1 MARIADYTIIKD
13 GSFEPCPART
23 RTLNENPRRRTMRT
37 VITGAF
43 ISSLLAVV
51 ATPDT
56 ALACNPCKPGGSAS
70 ACRRWILTGN
80 SQSKSVQ
87 VTIEGLTTETAAAG
101 SSCAV
106 SVAGLESGRLVAV
119 AVVDDD
125 GALVPGF
132 QFSPAASTSRSIGSL
147 AGRGQGF
154 AGRVSRTV
162 PSGISS
168 SLQLTIEIEDG
179 KSVEDVARDLQY
191 AFVATGSAKPDGR
204 FSGKHLE
211 VWQLERGLLD
221 AWPTRSYGDGGS
233 PKKGSA
239 Q

>member
-1 MARIADYTIIKD
+1 M
-13 GSFEPCPART
+13 
-23 RTLNENPRRRTMRT
+23 RTM
-37 VITGAF
+37 ITGAF

-132 QFSPAASTSRSIGSL
+132 QFSPAASTARSIGSL

-168 SLQLTIEIEDG
+168 SLQLTIEILDRVGVPPWGNPASGCRIVAEASPLPIDTIERIW
-179 KSVEDVARDLQY
+179 KECPWKTSFASMLQKYAKDVAER
-191 AFVATGSAKPDGR
+191 
-204 FSGKHLE
+204 HL
-211 VWQLERGLLD
+211 LR
-221 AWPTRSYGDGGS
+221 
-233 PKKGSA
+233 
-239 Q
+239 